1 MLKRID
7 IKQLRIGMYCSSW
20 VSTDSFVKKSFL
32 VNDQEELDQI
42 INSGIREVYIDTSIG
57 LDVMSKSASAAIA
70 KKTTASVAPQ
80 NSNDLITNVSM
91 SEELHQV
98 SKPAS
103 ATIAKKTTVSVAP
116 QKSNDL
122 VTPVSMS
129 EELYQASKIVNR
141 SKEAITSMFNEARM
155 GKAVNVES
163 AVSLVAEITS
173 SVMRNPGALIGLA
186 RLKTKDD
193 YTYMHSVAVCA
204 LMVSLARQLGLSDEE
219 TRESGLA
226 GLLHDV
232 GKMMIPLD
240 ILNNPGKLTDAEFT
254 VVKEHPVAGHRML
267 LEGGTA
273 GEIALDVCL
282 HHHEKMN
289 GTGYPDQLSGDNISL
304 YARMGAV
311 CDVYDA
317 ITSNRPYKQG
327 WCPSQSL
334 HKMAE
339 WEGHFDKNI
348 FQAFVKCVGIYPV
361 GTLVRLQSDRLGV
374 VVEQQAGKSLLLP
387 MVRVFFSNKTNL
399 YIMPQL
405 VDLAH
410 PKIGDKIVAREDAEK
425 WQFQDINQYWLGDK
439 AG

>member
-20 VSTDSFVKKSFL
+20 VNTPSFVKKSFL
-32 VNDQEELDQI
+32 INNQDELNQI
-42 INSGIREVYIDTSIG
+42 INSGVKEVFIDTG
-57 LDVMSKSASAAIA
+57 KGTDVLSEPESAPII
-70 KKTTASVAPQ
+70 KKAVGSVAPKKSTDQ
-80 NSNDLITNVSM
+80 ITPLAMN
-91 SEELHQV
+91 EEL
-98 SKPAS
+98 
-103 ATIAKKTTVSVAP
+103 
-116 QKSNDL
+116 N
-122 VTPVSMS
+122 
-129 EELYQASKIVNR
+129 QASRIVNR

-155 GKAVNVES
+155 GKAINIEN
-163 AVSLVAEITS
+163 AVSLVEEITS

-204 LMVSLARQLGLSDEE
+204 LMVSLARQLGMSDEQ

-232 GKMMIPLD
+232 GKMAIPLD
-240 ILNNPGKLTDAEFT
+240 ILNNPGKLTDEEFA

-267 LEGGTA
+267 LEGGAA

-282 HHHEKMN
+282 HHHEKIS
-289 GTGYPDQLSGDNISL
+289 GAGYPNQLSGDNISV
-304 YARMGAV
+304 YARMGAI

-327 WCPSQSL
+327 WCPSESL
-334 HKMAE
+334 RKMAE

-348 FQAFVKCVGIYPV
+348 FQAFVKCIGIYPV
-361 GTLVRLQSDRLGV
+361 GTLVRMKSGRLGV
-374 VVEQQAGKSLLLP
+374 VVEQQTGKSLLSP
-387 MVRVFFSNKTNL
+387 KVKVFFSSKSDS

-405 VDLAH
+405 LDLAD
-410 PKIGDKIVAREDAEK
+410 PGTRR
-425 WQFQDINQYWLGDK
+425 QNY
-439 AG
+439 